1 MVKKTGNFIY
11 VPRSI
16 FNDESL
22 DDGRYSRREAF
33 LDLVQRASYEP
44 EKVIIVKG
52 GRVVIKR
59 GQLAFSLRKLSEK
72 WGWGKDKVSKTLNDF
87 KAERRID
94 ILKDSLT
101 SIISII
107 NYDLYQ
113 GLADTEADS
122 IADSGAD
129 TNKDADKDNIK
140 NNKEE
145 YNTSDTNVSS
155 YSIPKE
161 EKKKEKE
168 EDTGV
173 SSKKD
178 PADYSFIIKSW
189 NETMRR
195 TGKIPRV
202 ASISE
207 ARKEKIR
214 LRIAEMGGWE
224 RAKEIIAECF
234 RKINE
239 SEFCNGEND
248 RVWVANIDWFFTN
261 DKNWLKVYEGNYD
274 NRQRKTQLEEYAEN
288 VAKANAYYE
297 QRYHGYG
304 GASPYGDQAGSGPYS
319 PDEQ

>member
-1 MVKKTGNFIY
+1 MVIKTGNFIY

-129 TNKDADKDNIK
+129 TNKDAYKDNIK

-145 YNTSDTNVSS
+145 YNTSDTNVSL
-155 YSIPKE
+155 YSIQEDKNI
-161 EKKKEKE
+161 KKE
-168 EDTGV
+168 EDTPV

-178 PADYSFIIKSW
+178 SADLSFVLDLW
-189 NETMRR
+189 NSYAKRNVPKVRSLTQARR
-195 TGKIPRV
+195 DKVKLRV
-202 ASISE
+202 
-207 ARKEKIR
+207 K
-214 LRIAEMGGWE
+214 EMGGIE
-224 RAKEIIAECF
+224 KAKEILDACF
-234 RKINE
+234 KKISE
-239 SEFCNGEND
+239 SDFCTGANGK
-248 RVWVANIDWFFTN
+248 WAANFDWFFRSEEI
-261 DKNWLKVYEGNYD
+261 WLKVLEGNYD
-274 NRQRKTQLEEYAEN
+274 NRQAKSRVEQFAELVQKGHEYYSN
-288 VAKANAYYE
+288 
-297 QRYHGYG
+297 QRYGYG
-304 GASPYGDQAGSGPYS
+304 KSNPYGDPQGGGYNG